1 MCYRRILRKGRRV
14 PESGPISDG
23 AACAKVSACVRAC
36 VRACGRAWRGINNA
50 AMAQGRPVLFFPFPS
65 HVLVFGIFC
74 FVVVCALCST
84 LAGWRTTT
92 TTQRKVSQR
101 CWTPPPPPPPPL
113 SGGWCRPGCRPGL
126 GMRCVSGSVWPVA
139 PLGPPS
145 LSTRQGLSV
154 NLPSFGAESDRD
166 GSI

>member
-101 CWTPPPPPPPPL
+101 CWTPPPPPPPF
-113 SGGWCRPGCRPGL
+113 GGMVPPGMPPGTGDAVCVRL
-126 GMRCVSGSVWPVA
+126 GVARGTVGSPVLVDSARAVSQLAVLW
-139 PLGPPS
+139 
-145 LSTRQGLSV
+145 R
-154 NLPSFGAESDRD
+154 R
-166 GSI
+166 IR

>member
-1 MCYRRILRKGRRV
+1 MRAG
-14 PESGPISDG
+14 
-23 AACAKVSACVRAC
+23 VRAG
-36 VRACGRAWRGINNA
+36 VLGEELIMPPWRKEG
-50 AMAQGRPVLFFPFPS
+50 PFFFFPFPS

-84 LAGWRTTT
+84 LTMWLTNSDDDDDDGHPKMCPNGAG
-92 TTQRKVSQR
+92 
-101 CWTPPPPPPPPL
+101 PPP
-113 SGGWCRPGCRPGL
+113 SGGWCRPGCHPGL
-126 GMRCVSGSVWPVA
+126 GMRCVSGSVWPVS
-139 PLGPPS
+139 PLGPTS